1 MPALPPSQ
9 RSPRAPASSEDDA
22 PAGLAAYIS
31 AAPPTW
37 ILLGGCYL
45 LYRAARIRMRRRAQ
59 ADDRGCHDDEC
70 DCEDDKAGWIGKRE
84 EGYRDDPVDVDAEA
98 HRLRAAQLA
107 KEAYLDR
114 DMNPPFYNTAM
125 PDTTLD
131 NTTPP
136 PDWPGKSHDPST
148 GATHATPPPP
158 PPPTS
163 AAAILDGPA
172 YTWQEDQ
179 SSISEFSIADMAAS
193 AAAAGIYPPTTTNP
207 STPPTTSAAGAP
219 ATPATEPRRRSY
231 TKTAAGVEV
240 VGEVVTGEGWRRHTR
255 VYGGG
260 VCLACLESERM
271 RAAMGMDG
279 PPSGPPVGGGA
290 VEGGADA

>member
-1 MPALPPSQ
+1 
-9 RSPRAPASSEDDA
+9 
-22 PAGLAAYIS
+22 
-31 AAPPTW
+31 
-37 ILLGGCYL
+37 
-45 LYRAARIRMRRRAQ
+45 RRAE
-59 ADDRGCHDDEC
+59 ANDRTCNDDEC
-70 DCEDDKAGWIGKRE
+70 DCEDDKAGWIGARE
-84 EGYRDDPVDVDAEA
+84 EGYRDALADVEA
-98 HRLRAAQLA
+98 HRLRSEDLA
-107 KEAYLDR
+107 KEAYLDQ
-114 DMNPPFYNTAM
+114 DMNPPFHNTAM
-125 PDTTLD
+125 PNTSLD

-136 PDWPGKSHDPST
+136 PDWPGKNQDPSV
-148 GATHATPPPP
+148 GARHITPPPL

-163 AAAILDGPA
+163 APVIFDGPA

-193 AAAAGIYPPTTTNP
+193 AAAAGIYPPSTSNP
-207 STPPTTSAAGAP
+207 STPPTTAGAGAP

-231 TKTAAGVEV
+231 AKTAAGVEV

-279 PPSGPPVGGGA
+279 PPGDLSGDGGV
-290 VEGGADA
+290 VEAEGSA

>member
-9 RSPRAPASSEDDA
+9 RGPRAPASSEDDA
-22 PAGLAAYIS
+22 PTSLAAYIS

-59 ADDRGCHDDEC
+59 ADDSRACNDDEC
-70 DCEDDKAGWIGKRE
+70 DCEDDKTGWIGSRE
-84 EGYRDDPVDVDAEA
+84 EGYRDDPVDAEA
-98 HRLRAAQLA
+98 HRLRAEQLA

-114 DMNPPFYNTAM
+114 DMNPPFHNTEM
-125 PDTTLD
+125 PNSSLLD
-131 NTTPP
+131 NSTPP
-136 PDWPGKSHDPST
+136 PDWPRKSQDPSM
-148 GATHATPPPP
+148 GGRHVTPPPP

-163 AAAILDGPA
+163 APAVIDGPA
-172 YTWQEDQ
+172 YAWQEDQ

-193 AAAAGIYPPTTTNP
+193 AAASGIYPSTTTNP
-207 STPPTTSAAGAP
+207 STPPTTSATGAP
-219 ATPATEPRRRSY
+219 ATPATETRRRSY
-231 TKTAAGVEV
+231 TITAAGVEL

-271 RAAMGMDG
+271 RAAMGIDAPPAG
-279 PPSGPPVGGGA
+279 PPADGVV
-290 VEGGADA
+290 VEGEGSS

>member
-1 MPALPPSQ
+1 M
-9 RSPRAPASSEDDA
+9 
-22 PAGLAAYIS
+22 
-31 AAPPTW
+31 
-37 ILLGGCYL
+37 
-45 LYRAARIRMRRRAQ
+45 LYRAARIRMRRAREQ
-59 ADDRGCHDDEC
+59 ADDRGCNDDEC
-70 DCEDDKAGWIGKRE
+70 NCEDDKAGWIGSRE
-84 EGYRDDPVDVDAEA
+84 EGYRDVPVDEEA

-114 DMNPPFYNTAM
+114 DMNPPFHNTAM
-125 PDTTLD
+125 PNTTLD

-136 PDWPGKSHDPST
+136 PDWPGSKSHDPST
-148 GATHATPPPP
+148 KAPRTTPPPP

-163 AAAILDGPA
+163 ALNVFDGPA

-179 SSISEFSIADMAAS
+179 SSISEFSIADMAAN

-207 STPPTTSAAGAP
+207 TTPASAAGAP
-219 ATPATEPRRRSY
+219 TTPATDTRRRSY

-271 RAAMGMDG
+271 RVAMGMDG
-279 PPSGPPVGGGA
+279 PPGGGVE
-290 VEGGADA
+290 VEGAGDA

>member
-1 MPALPPSQ
+1 MK
-9 RSPRAPASSEDDA
+9 
-22 PAGLAAYIS
+22 
-31 AAPPTW
+31 
-37 ILLGGCYL
+37 
-45 LYRAARIRMRRRAQ
+45 RRAQ
-59 ADDRGCHDDEC
+59 AGDRECHDDEC
-70 DCEDDKAGWIGKRE
+70 DCKDGHHHGDDKAGWIGERE
-84 EGYRDDPVDVDAEA
+84 EEAAYRDFPLVVDEEA
-98 HRLRAAQLA
+98 HRLRAQELA

-114 DMNPPFYNTAM
+114 DMNPPFHNTAM
-125 PDTTLD
+125 SNTSLD

-136 PDWPGKSHDPST
+136 PDWPAAGKNQDPSSM
-148 GATHATPPPP
+148 GGRHVTPPPL

-163 AAAILDGPA
+163 TPAVIDGPA

-193 AAAAGIYPPTTTNP
+193 AAAAGIYPPTTANP
-207 STPPTTSAAGAP
+207 TTPPTTATAGAAP

-240 VGEVVTGEGWRRHTR
+240 IGEVVTGEGWRRHTR

-279 PPSGPPVGGGA
+279 PPGGA
-290 VEGGADA
+290 PASGEAVEAVGDN

>member
-9 RSPRAPASSEDDA
+9 RGPRAPASPEDDA

-45 LYRAARIRMRRRAQ
+45 LYRAARIRMRKRAQ
-59 ADDRGCHDDEC
+59 EASDRGCHDDEC
-70 DCEDDKAGWIGKRE
+70 DCEDDKAGWVGARE
-84 EGYRDDPVDVDAEA
+84 EAYRDHPVEAEA
-98 HRLRAAQLA
+98 HRLRAEQLA
-107 KEAYLDR
+107 KEAYLDQ
-114 DMNPPFYNTAM
+114 DLNPPFYNTAM
-125 PDTTLD
+125 PDSLD
-131 NTTPP
+131 NSTPP

-148 GATHATPPPP
+148 GAPHTTPPPP

-163 AAAILDGPA
+163 APAAIDGPA

-179 SSISEFSIADMAAS
+179 SSISEFSVADMVAS
-193 AAAAGIYPPTTTNP
+193 AAAAGIYPPTSTSP
-207 STPPTTSAAGAP
+207 ITPPVTSAAGAP

-271 RAAMGMDG
+271 RAAMGMDAPPGG
-279 PPSGPPVGGGA
+279 PPGGVVE
-290 VEGGADA
+290 VEGAGDA